1 MEGGGWSQGIQVI
14 ESVRRT
20 DPQGCLP
27 GVWLEQLGI
36 WAEGA
41 KSGNIERAADFWD
54 KDYEFIWT
62 CCLPTQLLAC
72 LRVAKAIFFLSSP
85 DVLKFI
91 WIPLSQL
98 PPSTHTHT

>member
-1 MEGGGWSQGIQVI
+1 MI

-62 CCLPTQLLAC
+62 CCLPT
-72 LRVAKAIFFLSSP
+72 
-85 DVLKFI
+85 
-91 WIPLSQL
+91 
-98 PPSTHTHT
+98 